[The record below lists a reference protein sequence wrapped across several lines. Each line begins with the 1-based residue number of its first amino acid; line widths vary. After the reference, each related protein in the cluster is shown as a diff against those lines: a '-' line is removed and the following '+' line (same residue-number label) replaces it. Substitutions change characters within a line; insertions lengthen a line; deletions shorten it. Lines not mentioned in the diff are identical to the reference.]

1 MTRVWALG
9 NHSAFGP
16 YQCRYQ
22 CCTPHELSWRDVQAP
37 NSNHSAHSWW
47 PRWSTGA
54 ISFRESPFSKW
65 EVGIPN
71 AKKQYPVHQHTN
83 TVFENLWDIMRY
95 LSCQTKMA
103 TPSSELECDTY
114 ASMPTACQT
123 KRPLS
128 MTKWGLLVM
137 LTISEI
143 IYQPWPCTSSL
154 RWICKI
160 LCTWNLPQWRCF
172 VDFLRGNKTCQE
184 ILCAYHITL
193 HYITLHVRMHA

>member
-1 MTRVWALG
+1 MTRVWLRHEG
-9 NHSAFGP
+9 R
-16 YQCRYQ
+16 CWYQ

-71 AKKQYPVHQHTN
+71 AKQYPVHQHTN

-103 TPSSELECDTY
+103 TPSSELEWWYLRIHAYCLSNEKTTLHDKMGTFGH
-114 ASMPTACQT
+114 ADNLGDHPTNLGHVLRLLAGSAKFCVPGIHHNGDGLRTFKGQQN
-123 KRPLS
+123 LS
-128 MTKWGLLVM
+128 GNIVR
-137 LTISEI
+137 IS
-143 IYQPWPCTSSL
+143 
-154 RWICKI
+154 
-160 LCTWNLPQWRCF
+160 
-172 VDFLRGNKTCQE
+172 
-184 ILCAYHITL
+184 